1 MTAGEELEE
10 EVEERLEEG
19 LEEKRYW
26 GEIGG
31 ETG

>member
-1 MTAGEELEE
+1 MTAEEELEE

-19 LEEKRYW
+19 LDEKRYW